1 VFIAAGEDT
10 PLKEIMDARLKMSD
24 NPIIIL
30 NQAGEF
36 KGIVGV
42 HEILQGIQGILEKGR
57 RQTQVE
63 NDRKE

>member
-10 PLKEIMDARLKMSD
+10 PLKEIMDARLNMSD

-42 HEILQGIQGILEKGR
+42 HEILQGILEKGR
-57 RQTQVE
+57 QQTLEE
-63 NDRKE
+63 NNREEQQE